1 MARFGRSEADK
12 AAALLS
18 CTVQAGMIWASSPA
32 TEARYGGGAWPG
44 SVDSDE
50 GYHMDVTDWPGVAGV
65 GRTEAP
71 KLTLCCCQTAPARQ
85 LLGCLPATPRL
96 CGGGAWP
103 GIVVSDEGY
112 HLDVADW
119 PGLAGVGRT
128 EGEKMVAQGCKVV
141 WADTSG
147 PLSGDLQLLRR
158 WLLVV
163 AC

>member
-1 MARFGRSEADK
+1 MAGRRPRSQPF
-12 AAALLS
+12 AAVLLLS
-18 CTVQAGMIWASSPA
+18 NRS
-32 TEARYGGGAWPG
+32 GG
-44 SVDSDE
+44 
-50 GYHMDVTDWPGVAGV
+50 
-65 GRTEAP
+65 
-71 KLTLCCCQTAPARQ
+71 Q
-85 LLGCLPATPRL
+85 LLGGFLASPRL

-103 GIVVSDEGY
+103 GIVGGDEGY

-128 EGEKMVAQGCKVV
+128 EGEKMVARGCKVV

-163 AC
+163 DC